1 MNNWDDLRFFLAL
14 ARSGSISAAAREL
27 GVNHSTVSRRIQA
40 LEEKHGV
47 QLFQRQSGGYQM
59 LDAADAIL
67 AQAEAIEAQSQQI
80 SRILFGKDTR
90 LEGPI
95 NITMPHDIFEHCL
108 ASELAEFSRQHPG
121 IELNVMVSQ
130 GLRNLASRE
139 ADIAIRL
146 TPEPPDYLVGRKVAG
161 LQHGLYCASNYDL
174 NDGVGVICWGGE
186 QVLPSWAQ
194 DHYPDAHIALR
205 VDDLSSMHAAV
216 KAGFGVARM
225 PCYMPDSIADPAV
238 KKLPLTQ
245 PRSDWSVWLLS
256 HVDLRKTARV
266 QKLKSY
272 LLTSLEQK
280 RALFEGENPNG

>member
-27 GVNHSTVSRRIQA
+27 EVNHSTVSRRIQA

-47 QLFQRQSGGYQM
+47 QLFQRQAGGYQM

-67 AQAEAIEAQSQQI
+67 AQAEAMETQSLEI
-80 SRILFGKDTR
+80 SRVLFGKDTR

-108 ASELAEFSRQHPG
+108 ADELSEFTHQHPG
-121 IELNVMVSQ
+121 VELNVMVGQ

-146 TPEPPDYLVGRKVAG
+146 TAEPPDYLVGREVAG
-161 LQHGLYCASNYDL
+161 LQHGLYHANHYDV
-174 NDGVGVICWGGE
+174 NSKVGVICWGSE
-186 QVLPSWAQ
+186 RTLPQWAQ
-194 DHYPDAHIALR
+194 EHFPNAHIALR
-205 VDDLSSMHAAV
+205 VDDLSSMYAAV

-225 PCYMPDSIADPAV
+225 PCYMPDSISSSKI
-238 KKLPLTQ
+238 KKLPIALS
-245 PRSDWSVWLLS
+245 RSTWSVWLLS

-266 QKLKSY
+266 QKLKQY
-272 LLTSLEQK
+272 LLNTLENK
-280 RALFEGENPNG
+280 RSLFEGV